1 MLNAS
6 LLCRVG
12 RLRVSRSHGVPAVEL
27 PGLRR
32 TKTTEMD
39 LKRHYSKVP
48 KCSRRGRGRG
58 VLAHVG
64 CACAP
69 WRVSRP
75 WARARVPSITSRDPG
90 IRLHCGGPGHP
101 ASGAP
106 VDLSSCAP
114 RDRTIAL
121 TSWSSRQRTYVR
133 ARRPPRGLGLGP
145 GGRLSTVRANARLS
159 LFAWGPTHSNSV
171 ELRFINLTRY
181 AQRRN
186 AGLLRVNALNDRNME
201 YGALFLDSVTTQV
214 SGVWVEFVLYS
225 TLINLASRGRQ
236 RRLLGFCTSECIG
249 SNH

>member
-1 MLNAS
+1 VACVAS
-6 LLCRVG
+6 VG
-12 RLRVSRSHGVPAVEL
+12 TGARPVHHVSRS
-27 PGLRR
+27 
-32 TKTTEMD
+32 
-39 LKRHYSKVP
+39 
-48 KCSRRGRGRG
+48 
-58 VLAHVG
+58 
-64 CACAP
+64 
-69 WRVSRP
+69 
-75 WARARVPSITSRDPG
+75 
-90 IRLHCGGPGHP
+90 GHP

-145 GGRLSTVRANARLS
+145 GHGSRDRPRERAVIALASS
-159 LFAWGPTHSNSV
+159 LGGHDTV
-171 ELRFINLTRY
+171 ELRFVNLTRY
-181 AQRRN
+181 AGTAN
-186 AGLLRVNALNDRNME
+186 AGFITRERAKRPQ
-201 YGALFLDSVTTQV
+201 YGICALFLDSVTTQV